1 MTGVPFAAMAEL
13 CFMYNSKQF
22 ICADA
27 AKMWGMM

>member
-1 MTGVPFAAMAEL
+1 MTEVPFAAMAEF

-27 AKMWGMM
+27 AECEV